1 MRPGLPPVPERFH
14 GARWRGD
21 HCRYVLAAG
30 AIGQVAAKAVL
41 AEDGIEVVWLV
52 WESCRQNC

>member
-1 MRPGLPPVPERFH
+1 
-14 GARWRGD
+14 
-21 HCRYVLAAG
+21 VLAAG

-52 WESCRQNC
+52 LESCRQNC

>member
-1 MRPGLPPVPERFH
+1 LGDDRSGVPVPERFH

-21 HCRYVLAAG
+21 HCRYALAAG
-30 AIGQVAAKAVL
+30 AIGQVAVL